1 MQFESDDTP
10 VDVYLVTGTREVTQL
25 VSVPAAPTSA
35 MVFGASSF
43 GPIGPMGATLPTGF
57 SPYGTTAPSEVIE
70 ARTTVEQRRFLCR
83 TPCATQIPP
92 GARSLHLRTLGVSL
106 GTESATIPSAG
117 ARFRVR
123 TTTVGLY
130 TIGQA
135 TLWVG
140 AGLVITGVTL
150 LVQSQTG
157 CGSRG
162 CSPWPGIGVTGVG
175 VISMAV
181 GIPLVVL
188 NARRLEAL
196 GVRSVAVGLG
206 SVALRF

>member
-1 MQFESDDTP
+1 MRFESDDTP
-10 VDVYLVTGTREVTQL
+10 VDVYVVTGTREVTQL

-43 GPIGPMGATLPTGF
+43 GPIGPMGAPLSSGI
-57 SPYGTTAPSEVIE
+57 SPYGSAPPSELIE

-83 TPCATQIPP
+83 TPCTTQLPA
-92 GARSLHLRTLGVSL
+92 GVNALHLRTLGVSL
-106 GTESATIPSAG
+106 GTESATIPANG

-123 TTTVGLY
+123 TATVGLY

-135 TLWVG
+135 SLWVG

-162 CSPWPGIGVTGVG
+162 CSPWPGVGVTGVG
-175 VISMAV
+175 VVAMAV

-196 GVRSVAVGLG
+196 GVRSVALGLG
-206 SVALRF
+206 SLSLRF